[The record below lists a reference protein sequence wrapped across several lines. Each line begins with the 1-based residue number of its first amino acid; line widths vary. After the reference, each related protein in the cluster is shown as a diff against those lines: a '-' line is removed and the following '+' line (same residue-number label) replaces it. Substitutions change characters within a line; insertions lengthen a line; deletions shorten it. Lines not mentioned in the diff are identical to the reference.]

1 MPSGG
6 DKLHFSASSYSEFGK
21 RYTETMLSILE
32 KQGENDYGKDD
43 ALKDGPNPNFHI
55 YLAFG
60 QSKLDGAGE
69 IEDQDLIVSERFK
82 MMLYRF
88 SVNLCTTLMPWNF
101 WSKSLWLFW
110 KRISRQIA
118 RINFCGNNKKVVP
131 GASIDIFVQDLC

>member
-1 MPSGG
+1 
-6 DKLHFSASSYSEFGK
+6 
-21 RYTETMLSILE
+21 MLSILE

-60 QSKLDGAGE
+60 QSNMDGAGE

-88 SVNLCTTLMPWNF
+88 SVNLCTTLMP
-101 WSKSLWLFW
+101 
-110 KRISRQIA
+110 
-118 RINFCGNNKKVVP
+118 
-131 GASIDIFVQDLC
+131 